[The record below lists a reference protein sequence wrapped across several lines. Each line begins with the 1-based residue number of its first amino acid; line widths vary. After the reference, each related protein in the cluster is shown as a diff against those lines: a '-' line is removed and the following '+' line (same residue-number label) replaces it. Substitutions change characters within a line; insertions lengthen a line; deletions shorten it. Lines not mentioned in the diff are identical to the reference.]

1 MVLHVNWNLHTHTR
15 THTHTHTHTQSYL
28 FVMVMISEG
37 HDLMNLIIQ
46 SIRHDLESRNPT
58 FNTLA
63 MQCIANIASKEKM
76 YHHSWLQRKPDCSP
90 SHSLSFPPP
99 PTCSCLR
106 VTSHFVCFYVKIPT
120 LPFHTLEYHV

>member
-1 MVLHVNWNLHTHTR
+1 MVLYVDWNLHTHT
-15 THTHTHTHTQSYL
+15 QGYL

-76 YHHSWLQRKPDCSP
+76 CHHSWLQHKPDCSP
-90 SHSLSFPPP
+90 SLSLLPAPP
-99 PTCSCLR
+99 PTGSCLR
-106 VTSHFVCFYVKIPT
+106 LISHFVCFYAKIPT
-120 LPFHTLEYHV
+120 LPFHTLEYHCKRSYVAYVLH